1 MPMTPWSGPTLR
13 RHGEA
18 TEVWGN
24 STYQGQTDVVR
35 QYAPNAQGP
44 IRRRYRDKRVV
55 NEVERTH
62 NRTKSQARSRVEHVF
77 VVMKSIFHFT
87 KVRAP

>member
-1 MPMTPWSGPTLR
+1 MSSGDTHPMLKTLSVAAK
-13 RHGEA
+13 G
-18 TEVWGN
+18 
-24 STYQGQTDVVR
+24 
-35 QYAPNAQGP
+35 
-44 IRRRYRDKRVV
+44 VV